1 MNYLGYQL
9 KINGLKL
16 PCPDGFN
23 ANIIENGS
31 YRYGKERRVI
41 NDWQDANGKF
51 HHETYKDPKS
61 TISFTIRERSQEQ
74 QLMLLPLFE
83 SNENIEVEYWDDT
96 IQEYR
101 TGLFYMEDVE
111 AIASISTKERIYYG
125 SIDINLT
132 EY

>member
-16 PCPDGFN
+16 PCPDGMN
-23 ANIIENGS
+23 VNIVENGS
-31 YRYGKERRVI
+31 YRYKKEKRTI

-51 HHETYKDPKS
+51 HHETYKEPKS
-61 TISFTIRERSQEQ
+61 EISFAIKERTQDQQRTI
-74 QLMLLPLFE
+74 LPLFE
-83 SNENIEVEYWDDT
+83 KNEDIEVEYWDDT

-101 TGLFYMEDVE
+101 TGLFFMDEVE
-111 AIASISTKERIYYG
+111 AISSISTKDTIYYG
-125 SIDINLT
+125 AIDIELT